1 MFRFFF
7 LLLFYP
13 VTDGN
18 TDCSSGFQLN
28 ISDGLLVNNDIV
40 KNGVTFS
47 ADAYFY
53 ENDTLWGCICS
64 KKCVQ
69 KCCSRNQAIFDDLCV
84 YSENESEIR
93 INVMEEK
100 QTDLVERDVRVCDR
114 YIYITESQLWKMIGN
129 GSITIDNNINHNLAF
144 DEFCL
149 DTSLNDQLSLFMC
162 VFDSKSP
169 EEKLKV
175 SSSSGIMV
183 NQCEEKVCVRKCCG
197 PNEIFSNDKTC
208 VNQND
213 PFHQLDSLLEGIHFT
228 KQTHHLIFSELNCAN
243 DSQRFATTDFELD
256 YNGSL
261 NWEGETV
268 QINRYCLDVILD
280 EDGNYT
286 LKAVICEKEDIDV
299 IEEHL
304 HHSGMIISMPFL
316 LATFLV
322 YALLPEPNLHRRALM
337 SYVATL
343 LMGYI
348 LLVSVQLSSEGI
360 SDVSCNLLGYLIIFF
375 FTVSFFWM
383 NVMCIDMWLAFR
395 GMRSFGDRKGAE
407 RKRFIIYCCYA
418 WGMPLVDILII
429 FLLNTYGDQTSSYY
443 PAIGIQRCFVGEG
456 LPNFLYFYLLAMLIL
471 IINIVLF
478 ILTGFKIHKVQR
490 ETSVLKHSD
499 SKRHAYEDDKQQ
511 YKLYVKLLF
520 AMGVNWITEIIS
532 WAIGYFWQETPKA
545 VFYFTDFINA
555 TYGVFIFFIF
565 VFKRK
570 IWTSLKKRYWLKVS
584 SEGFEV
590 STPHSSNFR
599 LTQEAVYH

>member
-1 MFRFFF
+1 MTITLTFEIILSFV
-7 LLLFYP
+7 LIIS
-13 VTDGN
+13 
-18 TDCSSGFQLN
+18 CEASS
-28 ISDGLLVNNDIV
+28 
-40 KNGVTFS
+40 K
-47 ADAYFY
+47 
-53 ENDTLWGCICS
+53 
-64 KKCVQ
+64 
-69 KCCSRNQAIFDDLCV
+69 DLCKFGDGAIGETYV
-84 YSENESEIR
+84 S
-93 INVMEEK
+93 
-100 QTDLVERDVRVCDR
+100 RDVPPQNCGCD
-114 YIYITESQLWKMIGN
+114 
-129 GSITIDNNINHNLAF
+129 
-144 DEFCL
+144 
-149 DTSLNDQLSLFMC
+149 
-162 VFDSKSP
+162 P
-169 EEKLKV
+169 EL
-175 SSSSGIMV
+175 
-183 NQCEEKVCVRKCCG
+183 CVRKCCKMG
-197 PNEIFSNDKTC
+197 YFLRRSICTRNSSSSFKAPVFTNKTNFLGEIANVEGFLIGIIDCQVFKLDKSKPTDQYYVQDDGRLWVPSFQTFYENDRYCIDELDGLTAFVCFNENPPEIPIRPD
-208 VNQND
+208 Q
-213 PFHQLDSLLEGIHFT
+213 
-228 KQTHHLIFSELNCAN
+228 ELNV
-243 DSQRFATTDFELD
+243 L
-256 YNGSL
+256 
-261 NWEGETV
+261 
-268 QINRYCLDVILD
+268 
-280 EDGNYT
+280 
-286 LKAVICEKEDIDV
+286 
-299 IEEHL
+299 
-304 HHSGMIISMPFL
+304 GMIISMPFL

-570 IWTSLKKRYWLKVS
+570 IWTSLKKRYYICIGKPHLAHAM
-584 SEGFEV
+584 
-590 STPHSSNFR
+590 STTRGGTRTSNFSTTETGTSVHTDYR
-599 LTQEAVYH
+599 MNEMRNGKPEERALNRH

>member
-1 MFRFFF
+1 MRVLTFC
-7 LLLFYP
+7 LLARQIFCQDLPCP
-13 VTDGN
+13 VSLTID
-18 TDCSSGFQLN
+18 
-28 ISDGLLVNNDIV
+28 ISDGPVEGGFV
-40 KNGVTFS
+40 KNGVMFHEG
-47 ADAYFY
+47 DYFKL
-53 ENDTLWGCICS
+53 NDTTLGCVCNILPCIR
-64 KKCVQ
+64 
-69 KCCSRNQAIFDDLCV
+69 KCCP
-84 YSENESEIR
+84 ENESFDGTQCVES
-93 INVMEEK
+93 EK
-100 QTDLVERDVRVCDR
+100 TF
-114 YIYITESQLWKMIGN
+114 N
-129 GSITIDNNINHNLAF
+129 ITIYDGTTVSGRVKQGDFYLIRG
-144 DEFCL
+144 DEC
-149 DTSLNDQLSLFMC
+149 SS
-162 VFDSKSP
+162 
-169 EEKLKV
+169 EKHYRI
-175 SSSSGIMV
+175 GIY
-183 NQCEEKVCVRKCCG
+183 
-197 PNEIFSNDKTC
+197 PNESA
-208 VNQND
+208 V
-213 PFHQLDSLLEGIHFT
+213 LV
-228 KQTHHLIFSELNCAN
+228 QT
-243 DSQRFATTDFELD
+243 
-256 YNGSL
+256 NGSL
-261 NWEGETV
+261 LVQTFEVFYSPEDYCVEVVGTETIAFV
-268 QINRYCLDVILD
+268 
-280 EDGNYT
+280 
-286 LKAVICEKEDIDV
+286 CEVPESEV
-299 IEEHL
+299 EARVL
-304 HHSGMIISMPFL
+304 AYGMIISMPFL

-570 IWTSLKKRYWLKVS
+570 IWTSLKKRYYICIGKPHLAHAM
-584 SEGFEV
+584 
-590 STPHSSNFR
+590 STTRGGTRTSNFSTTETGTSVHTDYR
-599 LTQEAVYH
+599 MNEMRNGKPEERALNRH

>member
-1 MFRFFF
+1 MRLEGCVLLVFWCFTPIHCICPKILSVNLTNSKKIGSKITEYGVTFNKENYFVENGSTFGCICDIKKCIRKCCETGESDCVSTDKVENYKFYNETRPIAVNANDFFF
-7 LLLFYP
+7 LHH
-13 VTDGN
+13 DH
-18 TDCSSGFQLN
+18 CE
-28 ISDGLLVNNDIV
+28 VNNYKI
-40 KNGVTFS
+40 S
-47 ADAYFY
+47 
-53 ENDTLWGCICS
+53 L
-64 KKCVQ
+64 
-69 KCCSRNQAIFDDLCV
+69 
-84 YSENESEIR
+84 
-93 INVMEEK
+93 EK
-100 QTDLVERDVRVCDR
+100 QFYLQE
-114 YIYITESQLWKMIGN
+114 N
-129 GSITIDNNINHNLAF
+129 GFLYGF
-144 DEFCL
+144 DFIA
-149 DTSLNDQLSLFMC
+149 DYMMF
-162 VFDSKSP
+162 SP
-169 EEKLKV
+169 KE
-175 SSSSGIMV
+175 
-183 NQCEEKVCVRKCCG
+183 
-197 PNEIFSNDKTC
+197 
-208 VNQND
+208 
-213 PFHQLDSLLEGIHFT
+213 
-228 KQTHHLIFSELNCAN
+228 
-243 DSQRFATTDFELD
+243 
-256 YNGSL
+256 
-261 NWEGETV
+261 
-268 QINRYCLDVILD
+268 YCLDFVNKSLTAFVCFP
-280 EDGNYT
+280 ES
-286 LKAVICEKEDIDV
+286 
-299 IEEHL
+299 EEPT
-304 HHSGMIISMPFL
+304 SVYSTGMIISMPFL

-570 IWTSLKKRYWLKVS
+570 IWTSLKKRYYICIGKPHLAHAM
-584 SEGFEV
+584 
-590 STPHSSNFR
+590 STTRGGTRTSNFSTTETGTSVHTDYR
-599 LTQEAVYH
+599 MNEMRNGKPEERALNRH

>member
-1 MFRFFF
+1 M
-7 LLLFYP
+7 LSLE
-13 VTDGN
+13 
-18 TDCSSGFQLN
+18 
-28 ISDGLLVNNDIV
+28 
-40 KNGVTFS
+40 FS
-47 ADAYFY
+47 Q
-53 ENDTLWGCICS
+53 G
-64 KKCVQ
+64 
-69 KCCSRNQAIFDDLCV
+69 
-84 YSENESEIR
+84 
-93 INVMEEK
+93 
-100 QTDLVERDVRVCDR
+100 
-114 YIYITESQLWKMIGN
+114 
-129 GSITIDNNINHNLAF
+129 
-144 DEFCL
+144 
-149 DTSLNDQLSLFMC
+149 TSLDCDN
-162 VFDSKSP
+162 
-169 EEKLKV
+169 
-175 SSSSGIMV
+175 
-183 NQCEEKVCVRKCCG
+183 CVRKCCPRG
-197 PNEIFSNDKTC
+197 FVFTKNKNCRPEKAAFDLKTNFSFDLIFGYGCDDGKVLASPFSRREFEISSNGDLRVFLAKNVSVTRRFFEYC
-208 VNQND
+208 VDNIEGASDVNA
-213 PFHQLDSLLEGIHFT
+213 FLCVQLDTSGV
-228 KQTHHLIFSELNCAN
+228 SESSC
-243 DSQRFATTDFELD
+243 
-256 YNGSL
+256 
-261 NWEGETV
+261 V
-268 QINRYCLDVILD
+268 
-280 EDGNYT
+280 
-286 LKAVICEKEDIDV
+286 
-299 IEEHL
+299 
-304 HHSGMIISMPFL
+304 GMIISMPFL

-570 IWTSLKKRYWLKVS
+570 IWTSLKKRYYICIGKPHLAHAM
-584 SEGFEV
+584 
-590 STPHSSNFR
+590 STTRGGTRTSNFSTTETGTSVHTDYR
-599 LTQEAVYH
+599 MNEMRNGKPEERALNRH

>member
-1 MFRFFF
+1 MNLLSLGRLV
-7 LLLFYP
+7 LLL
-13 VTDGN
+13 DA
-18 TDCSSGFQLN
+18 CSVFTS
-28 ISDGLLVNNDIV
+28 
-40 KNGVTFS
+40 
-47 ADAYFY
+47 
-53 ENDTLWGCICS
+53 
-64 KKCVQ
+64 
-69 KCCSRNQAIFDDLCV
+69 
-84 YSENESEIR
+84 SENAI
-93 INVMEEK
+93 
-100 QTDLVERDVRVCDR
+100 L
-114 YIYITESQLWKMIGN
+114 
-129 GSITIDNNINHNLAF
+129 NHNSR
-144 DEFCL
+144 D
-149 DTSLNDQLSLFMC
+149 SL
-162 VFDSKSP
+162 
-169 EEKLKV
+169 KLCGK
-175 SSSSGIMV
+175 
-183 NQCEEKVCVRKCCG
+183 KRPCVRKCCPENYVLKNKVCQYSESHKFELQVFRG
-197 PNEIFSNDKTC
+197 EKEINKTVTFNVIHNKTC
-208 VNQND
+208 QVGRGLKLSPTGLVQD
-213 PFHQLDSLLEGIHFT
+213 VFYL
-228 KQTHHLIFSELNCAN
+228 
-243 DSQRFATTDFELD
+243 QR
-256 YNGSL
+256 NGSL
-261 NWEGETV
+261 FKPNDNVTPWV
-268 QINRYCLDVILD
+268 PFPYYCLETFVFPTGDELSALVCYVPNLLIGDGDEFSIL
-280 EDGNYT
+280 
-286 LKAVICEKEDIDV
+286 
-299 IEEHL
+299 
-304 HHSGMIISMPFL
+304 GMIISMPFL

-570 IWTSLKKRYWLKVS
+570 IWTSLKKRYYICIGKPHLAHAM
-584 SEGFEV
+584 
-590 STPHSSNFR
+590 STTRGGTRTSNFSTTETGTSVHTDYR
-599 LTQEAVYH
+599 MNEMRNGKPEERALNRH

>member
-1 MFRFFF
+1 MYFTPFFVI
-7 LLLFYP
+7 LIYQTGEAIAAG
-13 VTDGN
+13 VRCADYIDITDGQRIG
-18 TDCSSGFQLN
+18 TN
-28 ISDGLLVNNDIV
+28 IT
-40 KNGVTFS
+40 KNGLIF
-47 ADAYFY
+47 DENHYFIDG
-53 ENDTLWGCICS
+53 NSIKGCICD
-64 KKCVQ
+64 V
-69 KCCSRNQAIFDDLCV
+69 
-84 YSENESEIR
+84 
-93 INVMEEK
+93 K
-100 QTDLVERDVRVCDR
+100 QC
-114 YIYITESQLWKMIGN
+114 I
-129 GSITIDNNINHNLAF
+129 
-144 DEFCL
+144 
-149 DTSLNDQLSLFMC
+149 
-162 VFDSKSP
+162 
-169 EEKLKV
+169 
-175 SSSSGIMV
+175 
-183 NQCEEKVCVRKCCG
+183 RKCCPEG
-197 PNEIFSNDKTC
+197 QKLNFTSKECVNDSDSDLSDFKLFHIIDVPKNKICRETKVKIIVDEFKVENGVLVTDFVTLSMNDFCITTDGGQSIAIGCVTNDK
-208 VNQND
+208 V
-213 PFHQLDSLLEGIHFT
+213 PGI
-228 KQTHHLIFSELNCAN
+228 LYAI
-243 DSQRFATTDFELD
+243 
-256 YNGSL
+256 
-261 NWEGETV
+261 
-268 QINRYCLDVILD
+268 
-280 EDGNYT
+280 
-286 LKAVICEKEDIDV
+286 
-299 IEEHL
+299 
-304 HHSGMIISMPFL
+304 GMIISMPFL

-570 IWTSLKKRYWLKVS
+570 IWTSLKKRYYICIGKPHLAHAM
-584 SEGFEV
+584 
-590 STPHSSNFR
+590 STTRGGTRTSNFSTTETGTSVHTDYR
-599 LTQEAVYH
+599 MNEMRNGKPEERALNRH